1 MRKLVVITVA
11 TLLVVSGCK
20 ATTQSWGYTSDNG
33 PDTWSSLSADY
44 TLCGEGN
51 LQSPIDITSSAV
63 STGEGTDTLTFNYA
77 DTNFEIEDTGHSI
90 EFLDSEQSNSITFNG
105 VEYNLQ
111 QIHFHNESENTI
123 DGIHYPLEAHFVH
136 ADASGQN
143 LVLSVMFDID
153 EENQVLADS
162 FNNVGEETTFNP
174 SDLLPQVTS
183 YYTFTGSLTTPPCS
197 EGVTW
202 IVFDQVLTLS
212 GEQLAAFVNN
222 YSNNNRPIQDLNS
235 RTITYNS

>member
-1 MRKLVVITVA
+1 MRKLVVITVT

-20 ATTQSWGYTSDNG
+20 ATTDSWGYTSEKG
-33 PDTWSSLSADY
+33 PGTWASLSDDY
-44 TLCGEGN
+44 ALCGEGKQ
-51 LQSPIDITSSAV
+51 QSPIDIASSTV
-63 STGEGTDTLTFNYA
+63 SKEEGTDTLKFNYA
-77 DTNFEIEDTGHSI
+77 DTDFEIEDTGHSI
-90 EFLDSEQSNSITFNG
+90 EFLDSDQSNSITFNG
-105 VEYNLQ
+105 VEYKLQ

-136 ADASGQN
+136 TDVDGQN
-143 LVLSVMFDID
+143 LVLSVMFDIG

-162 FNNVGEETTFNP
+162 FDNVGGETTFNP
-174 SDLLPQVTS
+174 VDLLPQTTS

-197 EGVTW
+197 EDVTW

-222 YSNNNRPIQDLNS
+222 YSNNYRPVQDLNS